1 MPRRK
6 VQVNETPNKTPAAK
20 SKRKQKSEEYLKYQ
34 HYIRS
39 KEFQKVKDIIFE
51 RDNHQCQVCNWTKED
66 YNENLKSTHRNLS
79 CHHRTYEHL
88 YDELNHLEDC
98 ITLCSVCH
106 ASIHRS
112 PSNFIRFKN
121 KPK

>member
-1 MPRRK
+1 M
-6 VQVNETPNKTPAAK
+6 NHNNKDDVKPK

-34 HYIRS
+34 RYIKS
-39 KEFQKVKDIIFE
+39 KEFDEVRKIVFE
-51 RDNHQCQVCNWTKED
+51 RDNHQCQFCNWTPDD
-66 YNENLKSTHRNLS
+66 YQADLKSTHRSLS

-88 YDELNHLEDC
+88 YDEKNNLNDC
-98 ITLCSVCH
+98 ITICSVCH
-106 ASIHRS
+106 SNLHRA